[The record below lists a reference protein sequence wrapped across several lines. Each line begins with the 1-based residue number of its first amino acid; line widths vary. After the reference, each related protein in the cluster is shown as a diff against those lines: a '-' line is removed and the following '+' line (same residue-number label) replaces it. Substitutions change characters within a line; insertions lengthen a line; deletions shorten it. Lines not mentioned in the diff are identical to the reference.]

1 MKHIEKRNEI
11 LSAALEIIS
20 EQGFHKA
27 PMSMIADKAGVG
39 AGTIYIYFENKD
51 ALINEIYLEL
61 ERKITSVIQEGYS
74 ASQPIRERF
83 IHLWIGLL
91 RYIVKH
97 PLDFRYMEQYHN
109 SPYGASLRR
118 DRILGKTG
126 NKSIFKDLFEE
137 GIINHNVKDL
147 PIIMLFA
154 LAFGPMFFLARD
166 HTLGLIKL
174 QDTHIMQAAAACWEA
189 IENK

>member
-1 MKHIEKRNEI
+1 MKHTEKRNEI
-11 LSAALEIIS
+11 LSAALELIS

-61 ERKITSVIQEGYS
+61 EKKITSAIQEGYS
-74 ASQPIRERF
+74 ASQPIKERF

-91 RYIVKH
+91 QYIIEH
-97 PLDFRYMEQYHN
+97 PLHFRYMEQYHN

-137 GIINHNVKDL
+137 GITNHNVKDL

-154 LAFGPMFFLARD
+154 LSFGPMVFLARD

-174 QDTHIMQAAAACWEA
+174 QDGHITQAAAACWEA
-189 IENK
+189 IKNK

>member
-1 MKHIEKRNEI
+1 MKHSDKRNEI
-11 LSAALEIIS
+11 ISAALELIS

-27 PMSMIADKAGVG
+27 PMSMIARKAGVG

-51 ALINEIYLEL
+51 TLINEIYLEL
-61 ERKITSVIQEGYS
+61 EKKITAAIQEGYS
-74 ASQPIRERF
+74 VSQPIRERF
-83 IHLWIGLL
+83 MHLWIGLL
-91 RYIVKH
+91 WYIIEH

-126 NKSIFKDLFEE
+126 DSSIFKDLFEE
-137 GIINHNVKDL
+137 GISSHTIKEL
-147 PIIMLFA
+147 PIVMIFA
-154 LAFGPMFFLARD
+154 LAFGPMVFLARD
-166 HTLGLIKL
+166 HALGLIRL
-174 QDTHIMQAAAACWEA
+174 QDAHIVQAAAACWEA